1 MPSLESIMIKDVISV
16 HPNTPLSDVIG
27 LLLKH
32 NITGVPVVDDEN
44 YLVGIISE
52 KDTLNSICVVNAM
65 TSGNGFSDMTA
76 SDVMSTEVVS
86 FNIDDNLS
94 DIIKCLNTQDF
105 RRVPVLSD
113 GKVVGIIT
121 RKDLLKLEMI
131 RSAAENATK
140 AST

>member
-1 MPSLESIMIKDVISV
+1 MVKDVISV
-16 HPNTPLSDVIG
+16 HADTPLAEVIH

-44 YLVGIISE
+44 HLVGIISE

-65 TSGNGFSDMTA
+65 TSGDGFSGMTA
-76 SDVMSTEVVS
+76 SDVMSREVVS
-86 FNIDDNLS
+86 FNVDDTLS

-105 RRVPVLSD
+105 RRVPILSD

-131 RSAAENATK
+131 RTAAA
-140 AST
+140 ASGDISQ

>member
-1 MPSLESIMIKDVISV
+1 MPSLESVMIKDVITV
-16 HPNTPLSDVIG
+16 HPDTPLAEVIS
-27 LLLKH
+27 LLLEH

-44 YLVGIISE
+44 HPVGVVSE
-52 KDTLNSICVVNAM
+52 KDTLSSICVVNAM
-65 TSGNGFSDMTA
+65 TSGKGFSGISA
-76 SDVMSTEVVS
+76 SDVMSTEVTS

-131 RSAAENATK
+131 RTAAENATK
-140 AST
+140 G